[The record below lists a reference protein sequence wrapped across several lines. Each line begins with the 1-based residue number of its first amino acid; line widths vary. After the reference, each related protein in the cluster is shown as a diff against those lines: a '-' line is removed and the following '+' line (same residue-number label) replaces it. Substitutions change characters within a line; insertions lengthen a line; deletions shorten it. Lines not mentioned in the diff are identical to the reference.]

1 MSMTLNESEVQAGAK
16 LFEGYSPESGVYDEY
31 FSNPGEL
38 RPHARRFVDELDEL
52 TMEELIR
59 RREQAHRQIY
69 ENAVTYTSQDAS
81 ERVNRP
87 WGFDVLPLV
96 IEAHEWE
103 RVSAGLAQRARLLNR
118 ILVDIYGPQLLFQR
132 GLLPP
137 QLVYSHPGFQR
148 AYHGLLTS
156 DDLHLHLYAADL
168 ARASDGNW
176 WVVSDRTESPSGAGY
191 TLENRLV
198 SAGMYPDSFRARQ
211 VQRLAPFFMAL
222 RELLERLASSR
233 RENSQIVLMS
243 QGPSNPNY
251 FEDAYLSRY
260 LGYMV
265 VEGGDLATRHEQ
277 VMLKTLGGLRRV
289 DAILRRVDGIDCDP
303 LELRGDSPLGVA
315 GMVQAVRS
323 GKVAVVNSLGSG
335 LLECP
340 AFLAFLPLLCR
351 ELLGEELLI
360 PSVPTWWC
368 GGDAERAYVLQHL
381 DQMTVRTCYRDLHRE
396 PVVVERLSR
405 KQREQLVEAISARP
419 GDFIAQTPIQRS
431 NAPVWLRPTLESL
444 PVSLRT
450 YLVASGSSYICM
462 PGGLARVSPVA
473 HRLDLSISCGEGS
486 KDAWVLSD
494 GPVHPVS
501 LLNPPGHILELRR
514 SGAELPSRV
523 ADNLFWLGRHAERA
537 EGATRLLRTTIAR
550 MTGEA
555 VAGNSPEVSV
565 LLRGLAELGQIEPGY
580 AVDDMRQHLPA
591 IETALPIAVFND
603 AESASLKSTLTYMNR
618 TASMVRERLSND
630 SWRLINRI
638 YHEFVGR
645 RDTAQTD
652 LNRLLEQLNRLII
665 DLLAF
670 SGLVAESMTRT
681 LGWRF
686 LDLGRRLERSLHTIM
701 LVRNLLLPLED
712 REAPVLDAVL
722 EVADCSITYRVR
734 YLNNLQ
740 LSAVLDLLITDETNP
755 RSLASQ
761 LVLLCDHVDNLPR
774 DPNLPLIGEEQRI
787 GLSALTSVRMLS
799 AEKLARMR
807 VPDERKKLDRM
818 LGKIASQL
826 PKLSEVISSKY
837 LIHAGLTHQLTEF
850 RSDRPRGV
858 VESISEAKVAA
869 TPREVP

>member
-1 MSMTLNESEVQAGAK
+1 MSMMLNESGMQTGAR
-16 LFEGYSPESGVYDEY
+16 LFEGYAPESGVFDEY
-31 FSNPGEL
+31 FVNPGEL
-38 RPHARRFVDELDEL
+38 RPHARRFVDELNEL
-52 TMEELIR
+52 SLEELSR

-69 ENAVTYTSQDAS
+69 ENAVTYTTQDES

-87 WGFDVLPLV
+87 WDFDVLPLV
-96 IEAHEWE
+96 IEAHEWR
-103 RVSAGLAQRARLLNR
+103 RVSTGLAQRARLLNR
-118 ILVDIYGPQLLFQR
+118 ILVDLYGAQTLFHR

-137 QLVYSHPGFQR
+137 QLVYSHPGYQR
-148 AYHGLLTS
+148 AYHGLLTP

-168 ARASDGNW
+168 ARAPDGNW

-198 SAGMYPDSFRARQ
+198 SSGMYPDSFRARQ
-211 VQRLAPFFMAL
+211 VERLAPFFMAL
-222 RELLERLASSR
+222 RDLLDRLASSR

-265 VEGGDLATRHEQ
+265 VEGGDLATRNEQ

-289 DAILRRVDGIDCDP
+289 DVILRRVDGIDCDP
-303 LELRGDSPLGVA
+303 LELRGDSRQGVA

-323 GKVAVVNSLGSG
+323 GRVAITNSLGSG

-340 AFLAFLPLLCR
+340 AFLPFLPLLCR
-351 ELLGEELLI
+351 ELLGEELII
-360 PSVPTWWC
+360 PSVATWWC
-368 GGDAERAYVLQHL
+368 GGESDRNYVLQHL
-381 DQMTVRTCYRDLHRE
+381 DELTIRTCYRDLHRE
-396 PVVVERLSR
+396 PLVAERMSR
-405 KQREQLVEAISARP
+405 KQREQLVEAIQARP
-419 GDFIAQTPIQRS
+419 GDYVAQATVQRS
-431 NAPVWLRPTLESL
+431 TAPVWLRSSVESW
-444 PVSLRT
+444 PVALRT

-473 HRLDLSISCGEGS
+473 HRLDLSISYGEGS

-501 LLNPPGHILELRR
+501 LLTPPGSIQELRR

-537 EGATRLLRTTIAR
+537 EGMTRLLRTTIAR
-550 MTGEA
+550 MTGES

-565 LLRGLAELGQIEPGY
+565 LLRGLAELGLIEPGY
-580 AVDDMRQHLPA
+580 AVDDLRPHLPA
-591 IETALPIAVFND
+591 IEMALPFAVFN
-603 AESASLKSTLTYMNR
+603 ESEAASLRSTLTSMNR

-630 SWRLINRI
+630 NWRLINRI
-638 YHEFVGR
+638 FHEFAAR
-645 RDTAQTD
+645 RESAQTD
-652 LNRLLEQLNRLII
+652 LNRLQEQLNRLII

-686 LDLGRRLERSLHTIM
+686 LDIGRRLERSLHTIM

-722 EVADCSITYRVR
+722 EVTDCSITYRVR

-755 RSLASQ
+755 RSVASQ

-774 DPNLPLIGEEQRI
+774 NPNLPLIGEEQRI
-787 GLSALTSVRMLS
+787 ALSALTSIRMLS
-799 AEKLARMR
+799 AEKLAHMN
-807 VPDERKKLDRM
+807 VPGERKKLDRL
-818 LGKIASQL
+818 LGRIAVQL

-837 LIHAGLTHQLTEF
+837 LIHAGLTRQLTEF
-850 RSDRPRGV
+850 QSDPSVQSPPGKITTV
-858 VESISEAKVAA
+858 NPGDI
-869 TPREVP
+869 P

>member
-1 MSMTLNESEVQAGAK
+1 MSMTLNESILRTGAS
-16 LFEGYSPESGVYDEY
+16 LFEGYAPEAGVYDEY
-31 FSNPGEL
+31 FASRGVL
-38 RPHARRFVDELDEL
+38 RPHARRFVEELNELSLEEL
-52 TMEELIR
+52 TR
-59 RREQAHRQIY
+59 RRDQAHRQIY
-69 ENAVTYTSQDAS
+69 ENAVTYTSQDES
-81 ERVNRP
+81 ERINRP
-87 WGFDVLPLV
+87 WDFDVLPLV
-96 IEAHEWE
+96 IEAHEWQ

-118 ILVDIYGPQLLFQR
+118 MLVDIYGPQTLFR
-132 GLLPP
+132 SGLLPP
-137 QLVYSHPGFQR
+137 QLVYAHPGYQR
-148 AYHGLLTS
+148 AFHGLLTS
-156 DDLHLHLYAADL
+156 DDLHLHLCAADL
-168 ARASDGNW
+168 ARTPDGNW

-198 SAGMYPDSFRARQ
+198 STGMYPDSFRARQ

-222 RELLERLASSR
+222 RDLLERLASAR
-233 RENSQIVLMS
+233 REHGQIVLMS

-265 VEGGDLATRHEQ
+265 VEGGDLATRNEM

-289 DAILRRVDGIDCDP
+289 DTIMRRVDGLDCDP
-303 LELRGDSPLGVA
+303 LELFGDSSQGVA

-323 GKVAVVNSLGSG
+323 GALTVVNSLGSG

-340 AFLAFLPLLCR
+340 AFLAFLPVLCR
-351 ELLGEELLI
+351 ELLGEELII

-368 GGDAERAYVLQHL
+368 GGKPELDYVLQHL
-381 DQMTVRTCYRDLHRE
+381 DQLTIRTCYRDVHRE
-396 PVVVERLSR
+396 PVVVQRLS
-405 KQREQLVEAISARP
+405 KGQREKLIDAIKARP
-419 GDFIAQTPIQRS
+419 ADYIAQSEIQRS
-431 NAPVWLRPTLESL
+431 HAPVWLRSAVESW
-444 PVSLRT
+444 PVALRT

-473 HRLDLSISCGEGS
+473 HKLDISISSGEGS

-494 GPVHPVS
+494 GPVPPVS
-501 LLNPPGHILELRR
+501 LLNPPGFVQELRR
-514 SGAELPSRV
+514 SGAELPSRI
-523 ADNLFWLGRHAERA
+523 ADNLYWLGRHAERA

-565 LLRGLAELGQIEPGY
+565 LLRGLAEIGQIEPGY
-580 AVDDMRQHLPA
+580 AVEDMRQHLPA
-591 IETALPIAVFND
+591 IEVALPMAVFSD
-603 AESASLKSTLTYMNR
+603 TEASSLRSTLTSMNR
-618 TASMVRERLSND
+618 TASLVRERLSND

-638 YHEFVGR
+638 FHEFVGR
-645 RDTAQTD
+645 REFAQSD

-670 SGLVAESMTRT
+670 SGLVSESMTRT

-686 LDLGRRLERSLHTIM
+686 LDLGRRIERSMHTIM

-740 LSAVLDLLITDETNP
+740 LAAVLDLLITDETNP

-761 LVLLCDHVDNLPR
+761 LVLLCEHVDNLPR
-774 DPNLPLIGEEQRI
+774 DPNLALIGEEQRI
-787 GLSALTSVRMLS
+787 CLSALTSVRMLS

-807 VPDERKKLDRM
+807 APDERQNLDKM

-826 PKLSEVISSKY
+826 PRLSDVISSKY
-837 LIHAGLTHQLTEF
+837 LIHAGLTRQLTEF
-850 RSDRPRGV
+850 RSKVPEDS
-858 VESISEAKVAA
+858 ESPAGMKGDS
-869 TPREVP
+869 TLP

>member
-1 MSMTLNESEVQAGAK
+1 MSIMLNELDSPTGARLFDGYTPQAGI
-16 LFEGYSPESGVYDEY
+16 YDEY
-31 FSNPGEL
+31 FARPGEL
-38 RPHARRFVDELDEL
+38 RPHARRFVDELNEL
-52 TMEELIR
+52 SLEELVR

-69 ENAVTYTSQDAS
+69 ENAVTYTSQDES
-81 ERVNRP
+81 ERINRP
-87 WGFDVLPLV
+87 WDFDVLPLV
-96 IEAHEWE
+96 LQAHEWQ
-103 RVSAGLAQRARLLNR
+103 RVSVGLAQRARLLNR
-118 ILVDIYGPQLLFQR
+118 ILVDIYGPQHLFQR

-137 QLVYSHPGFQR
+137 ELVYLHPGFQR

-168 ARASDGNW
+168 ARTPDGNW

-191 TLENRLV
+191 ALENRLV

-211 VQRLAPFFMAL
+211 VERLAPFFMAL
-222 RELLERLASSR
+222 RDLLDRQASRR
-233 RENSQIVLMS
+233 RENGQIVLMS

-265 VEGGDLATRHEQ
+265 VEGGDLATRSEQ

-289 DAILRRVDGIDCDP
+289 DVILRRVDGADCDP

-323 GKVAVVNSLGSG
+323 GKVSVVNSLGSG

-340 AFLAFLPLLCR
+340 VFLAFLPVLCR
-351 ELLGEELLI
+351 ELLGEELII
-360 PSVPTWWC
+360 PSIATWWC
-368 GGDAERAYVLQHL
+368 GSDSERAYVLDHL
-381 DQMTVRTCYRDLHRE
+381 DQLTIRTCYRDVHRE
-396 PVVVERLSR
+396 PLVVERLSR
-405 KQREQLVEAISARP
+405 KQREQLIEAIKARP
-419 GDFIAQTPIQRS
+419 AEYIAQERIQRS
-431 NAPVWLRPTLESL
+431 TAPVWLRSAVESW
-444 PVSLRT
+444 PVALRT

-462 PGGLARVSPVA
+462 PGGLARVSPVG
-473 HRLDLSISCGEGS
+473 HRLDLSISFGEGS

-501 LLNPPGHILELRR
+501 LLKPPDHIQELRR
-514 SGAELPSRV
+514 SGAELPSRI

-555 VAGNSPEVSV
+555 VAGYSPEVSV
-565 LLRGLAELGQIEPGY
+565 LLRGLAELGIIEPGY
-580 AVDDMRQHLPA
+580 AVEDMRARLPA
-591 IETALPIAVFND
+591 IETTLPYAIYND
-603 AESASLKSTLTYMNR
+603 AESSSLRSTLTYMNR
-618 TASMVRERLSND
+618 TASLVRERLSND

-638 YHEFVGR
+638 YHEFIGR
-645 RDTAQTD
+645 RDSVQTD

-670 SGLVAESMTRT
+670 SGLVSESMTRT

-686 LDLGRRLERSLHTIM
+686 LDLGRRLERSVHTIM

-740 LSAVLDLLITDETNP
+740 LAAVLDLLITDETNP

-761 LVLLCDHVDNLPR
+761 MVLLCDHFDNLPR
-774 DPNLPLIGEEQRI
+774 DPNLPLMSDEQRI
-787 GLSALTSVRMLS
+787 GLAALTKIRMLS
-799 AEKLARMR
+799 ADKLSRMH
-807 VPDERKKLDRM
+807 VPDERKKLDRL
-818 LGKIASQL
+818 LGQIAAQL
-826 PKLSEVISSKY
+826 PKLSDIITQKY
-837 LIHAGLTHQLTEF
+837 LIHAGLTRQLTEF
-850 RSDRPRGV
+850 QSEPGPSLEPAPPQTRATRG
-858 VESISEAKVAA
+858 EI
-869 TPREVP
+869 P

>member
-1 MSMTLNESEVQAGAK
+1 MSMMLNEPNLETGAS
-16 LFEGYSPESGVYDEY
+16 LFARYKPEAGVYDEY
-31 FSNPGEL
+31 FSGPGAL
-38 RPHARRFVDELDEL
+38 RPHARRFVDELNDL
-52 TMEELIR
+52 SLDELIR
-59 RREQAHRQIY
+59 RREQAHRHIY
-69 ENAVTYTSQDAS
+69 ENAVTYTSQDES

-87 WGFDVLPLV
+87 WDFDVLPLV
-96 IEAHEWE
+96 IEAHEWQ
-103 RVSAGLAQRARLLNR
+103 RVSVGLAQRARLLNR
-118 ILVDIYGPQLLFQR
+118 LLVDIYGPQLLMQR

-137 QLVYSHPGFQR
+137 QLIYAHPDYHR
-148 AYHGLLTS
+148 AFHGLLAS
-156 DDLHLHLYAADL
+156 DDLHLHLCAVDL
-168 ARASDGNW
+168 ARSPDGNW

-191 TLENRLV
+191 ALENRMV
-198 SAGMYPDSFRARQ
+198 STGMYPDSFRARQ

-222 RELLERLASSR
+222 RDLLERLASTR
-233 RENSQIVLMS
+233 RENGQIALLS

-265 VEGGDLATRHEQ
+265 VEGGDLATRNEQ

-289 DAILRRVDGIDCDP
+289 DTILRRVDGLDCDP
-303 LELRGDSPLGVA
+303 LELRGDSSQGVA

-323 GKVAVVNSLGSG
+323 GAVTVVNSLGSG

-340 AFLAFLPLLCR
+340 AFLAFLPTLCR
-351 ELLGEELLI
+351 ELFGEDLII

-368 GGDAERAYVLQHL
+368 GGKADLDYVLQHL
-381 DQMTVRTCYRDLHRE
+381 DELVIRTCYRDMHRE
-396 PVVVERLSR
+396 PVIVERLT
-405 KQREQLVEAISARP
+405 KGQREKLVDAIKARP
-419 GDFIAQTPIQRS
+419 YDYVAQKQIQRS
-431 NAPVWLRPTLESL
+431 NAPVWLRTAVESW
-444 PVSLRT
+444 PVALRT
-450 YLVASGSSYICM
+450 YLVASGSSYTCM

-473 HRLDLSISCGEGS
+473 NRLDLSISSGEGS

-494 GPVHPVS
+494 GPVPPVS
-501 LLNPPGHILELRR
+501 LLNPPGFIQELRR
-514 SGAELPSRV
+514 SGAELPSRI

-550 MTGEA
+550 LTGEA
-555 VAGNSPEVSV
+555 IAGNSPEVSV
-565 LLRGLAELGQIEPGY
+565 LLRGLAEIGQIEAGY
-580 AVDDMRQHLPA
+580 AVEDMRQHLPI
-591 IETALPIAVFND
+591 IELALPLAVFSD
-603 AESASLKSTLTYMNR
+603 TEASSLRSTLQSMNR
-618 TASMVRERLSND
+618 TASLVRERLSND

-638 YHEFVGR
+638 YHEFVNR
-645 RDTAQTD
+645 REFAQSD

-670 SGLVAESMTRT
+670 SGLVSESMTRT

-686 LDLGRRLERSLHTIM
+686 LDLGRRIERSMHTIM

-722 EVADCSITYRVR
+722 EVADCSITYRMR

-740 LSAVLDLLITDETNP
+740 LAAVLDLLITDETNP

-761 LVLLCDHVDNLPR
+761 LVQLCDHVDHLPR

-807 VPDERKKLDRM
+807 TPDERMNMDKM
-818 LGKIASQL
+818 LGKIATQL
-826 PKLSEVISSKY
+826 PRLSDVISSKY
-837 LIHAGLTHQLTEF
+837 LIHAGLTRQLTEF
-850 RSDRPRGV
+850 RSKAP
-858 VESISEAKVAA
+858 VE
-869 TPREVP
+869 TPPGIAGEETSA

>member
-1 MSMTLNESEVQAGAK
+1 MSVTLNGADVQTGAK
-16 LFEGYSPESGVYDEY
+16 LFDGYAPEPGVYDEY
-31 FSNPGEL
+31 FTNPGEL
-38 RPHARRFVDELDEL
+38 RQHARRFVDELSEL
-52 TMEELIR
+52 TLEELHR

-69 ENAVTYTSQDAS
+69 ENAVTYTSQDES
-81 ERVNRP
+81 ERINRP
-87 WGFDVLPLV
+87 WDFDVLPLV
-96 IEAHEWE
+96 IEAHEWK
-103 RVSAGLAQRARLLNR
+103 RVSTGLAQRARLLNR
-118 ILVDIYGPQLLFQR
+118 MLVDIYGPQTLFRR

-148 AYHGLLTS
+148 SYHGLLTS

-168 ARASDGNW
+168 ARAPDGNW

-198 SAGMYPDSFRARQ
+198 SSSMYPDSFRARQ
-211 VQRLAPFFMAL
+211 VERLAPFFMAL
-222 RELLERLASSR
+222 RDLMDRLASSR
-233 RENSQIVLMS
+233 RENGQIVLMS

-265 VEGGDLATRHEQ
+265 VEGGDLATRNEH

-323 GKVAVVNSLGSG
+323 GKVHVVNSLGSG

-351 ELLGEELLI
+351 ELLGEELII
-360 PSVPTWWC
+360 PSVATWWC
-368 GGDAERAYVLQHL
+368 GGDAERAYVMEHFDEL
-381 DQMTVRTCYRDLHRE
+381 TIRTCYRDLHRE
-396 PVVVERLSR
+396 PVVVERLSS
-405 KQREQLVEAISARP
+405 KMREQLLKAILERP
-419 GDFIAQTPIQRS
+419 GDYIAQASVQRS
-431 NAPVWLRPTLESL
+431 TAPVWLRSAVESW
-444 PVSLRT
+444 PVALRT
-450 YLVASGSSYICM
+450 YLVASGSSYVCM

-473 HRLDLSISCGEGS
+473 HRLDLSISFGEGS

-494 GPVHPVS
+494 GPVPPVS
-501 LLNPPGHILELRR
+501 LLNPPGFIQELRR

-523 ADNLFWLGRHAERA
+523 ADNLFWLGRQSERA

-555 VAGNSPEVSV
+555 VAGNAPEVSV

-580 AVDDMRQHLPA
+580 AVDDMRSILAP
-591 IETALPIAVFND
+591 IELALPLAVYND
-603 AESASLKSTLTYMNR
+603 ADPASLKSILTAMNR
-618 TASMVRERLSND
+618 TASLVRERLSND

-638 YHEFVGR
+638 YHEFAVR
-645 RDTAQTD
+645 RDAAITD
-652 LNRLLEQLNRLII
+652 LNRLQEQLNRLII
-665 DLLAF
+665 DLMAF

-740 LSAVLDLLITDETNP
+740 LAAVLDLLITDETNP

-761 LVLLCDHVDNLPR
+761 LVQLGEHVDNLPR
-774 DPNLPLIGEEQRI
+774 DSNLPLIGEEQRMC
-787 GLSALTSVRMLS
+787 LSALTSVRMLT
-799 AEKLARMR
+799 AEKLSRMHI
-807 VPDERKKLDRM
+807 PDDRKAFDRM
-818 LGKIASQL
+818 LGRIASQL
-826 PKLSEVISSKY
+826 PKLSDVISSKY
-837 LIHAGLTHQLTEF
+837 LIHAGLTQQLTEF
-850 RSDRPRGV
+850 RKDQPP
-858 VESISEAKVAA
+858 VETKPGLNYPVS
-869 TPREVP
+869 RDLLQ

>member
-1 MSMTLNESEVQAGAK
+1 MSMTLDGSNLHTGAS
-16 LFEGYSPESGVYDEY
+16 LFEGYAPEAGVYDEY
-31 FSNPGEL
+31 FAGPGAL
-38 RPHARRFVDELDEL
+38 RPHARRFVEELNELSLEEL
-52 TMEELIR
+52 TR
-59 RREQAHRQIY
+59 RRDQAHRQIY
-69 ENAVTYTSQDAS
+69 ENAVTYTSQDES
-81 ERVNRP
+81 ERINRP
-87 WGFDVLPLV
+87 WDFDVLPLV
-96 IEAHEWE
+96 IEAHEWQ

-118 ILVDIYGPQLLFQR
+118 MLVDIYGPQLLLR
-132 GLLPP
+132 SGLLPP
-137 QLVYSHPGFQR
+137 QLIYGHPGYQR
-148 AYHGLLTS
+148 AFHGLLTS
-156 DDLHLHLYAADL
+156 DDLHLHLCAADL
-168 ARASDGNW
+168 TRSPDGSW

-198 SAGMYPDSFRARQ
+198 STGMYPDSFRARQ

-222 RELLERLASSR
+222 RDLLERLASTR
-233 RENSQIVLMS
+233 RENGQIVLMS

-265 VEGGDLATRHEQ
+265 VEGGDLATRNEQ

-289 DAILRRVDGIDCDP
+289 DTIMRRVDGLDCDP
-303 LELRGDSPLGVA
+303 LELHGDSSQGVA

-323 GKVAVVNSLGSG
+323 GAVTVVNSLGSG

-340 AFLAFLPLLCR
+340 AFLAFLPVLCR
-351 ELLGEELLI
+351 ELLGEELII

-368 GGDAERAYVLQHL
+368 GGKPELDYVLQHL
-381 DQMTVRTCYRDLHRE
+381 DQLTIRTCYRDLHRE
-396 PVVVERLSR
+396 PVVVERLS
-405 KQREQLVEAISARP
+405 KAQREKLVDAIKARP
-419 GDFIAQTPIQRS
+419 SEFIAQSHIQRS
-431 NAPVWLRPTLESL
+431 HAPVWLRSAVESW
-444 PVSLRT
+444 PVALRT

-473 HRLDLSISCGEGS
+473 DRLDLSISSGEGS

-494 GPVHPVS
+494 GPVPPVS
-501 LLNPPGHILELRR
+501 LLNPPGFIQELRR
-514 SGAELPSRV
+514 SGAELPSRI

-565 LLRGLAELGQIEPGY
+565 LLRGLAEIGQIEPGY
-580 AVDDMRQHLPA
+580 AVEDMRQHLPA
-591 IETALPIAVFND
+591 IEVALPLAVYSD
-603 AESASLKSTLTYMNR
+603 TESSSLRSTLTSMNR
-618 TASMVRERLSND
+618 TASLVRERLSTD

-645 RDTAQTD
+645 REFAQSD

-670 SGLVAESMTRT
+670 SGLVSESMTRT

-686 LDLGRRLERSLHTIM
+686 LDLGRRIERSMHTIM

-722 EVADCSITYRVR
+722 EVADSSITYRVR

-740 LSAVLDLLITDETNP
+740 LAAVLDLLITDETNP

-761 LVLLCDHVDNLPR
+761 LVMLCDHVDNLPR
-774 DPNLPLIGEEQRI
+774 DPNLALIGEEQRI

-807 VPDERKKLDRM
+807 TPDERLNFDKM

-826 PKLSEVISSKY
+826 PRLSDVISSKY
-837 LIHAGLTHQLTEF
+837 LIHAGLTRQLTEF
-850 RSDRPRGV
+850 RSKVPD
-858 VESISEAKVAA
+858 ESEAAA
-869 TPREVP
+869 GMKGDSTLP

>member
-1 MSMTLNESEVQAGAK
+1 MSMTLDGSNLHTGAS
-16 LFEGYSPESGVYDEY
+16 LFEGYAPEAGVYDEY
-31 FSNPGEL
+31 FAGPGAL
-38 RPHARRFVDELDEL
+38 RPHARRFVEELNELSLEEL
-52 TMEELIR
+52 TR
-59 RREQAHRQIY
+59 RRDQAHRQIY
-69 ENAVTYTSQDAS
+69 ENAVTYTSQDES
-81 ERVNRP
+81 ERINRP
-87 WGFDVLPLV
+87 WDFDVLPLV
-96 IEAHEWE
+96 IEAHEWQ

-118 ILVDIYGPQLLFQR
+118 MLVDIYGPQSLLQS

-137 QLVYSHPGFQR
+137 QLIYGHPGYQR
-148 AYHGLLTS
+148 AFHGLLTS
-156 DDLHLHLYAADL
+156 DDLHLHLCAADL
-168 ARASDGNW
+168 TRSPDGSW

-198 SAGMYPDSFRARQ
+198 STGMYPDSFRARQ

-222 RELLERLASSR
+222 RDLLERLASTR
-233 RENSQIVLMS
+233 RENGQIVLMS

-265 VEGGDLATRHEQ
+265 VEGGDLATRNEQ

-289 DAILRRVDGIDCDP
+289 DTIMRRVDGLDCDP
-303 LELRGDSPLGVA
+303 LELRGDSSQGVA

-323 GKVAVVNSLGSG
+323 GAVTVVNSLGSG

-340 AFLAFLPLLCR
+340 AFLAFLPALCR
-351 ELLGEELLI
+351 ELLGEELII

-368 GGDAERAYVLQHL
+368 GGKAELDYVLQHL
-381 DQMTVRTCYRDLHRE
+381 DELTIRTCYRDLHRE
-396 PVVVERLSR
+396 PVVVERLS
-405 KQREQLVEAISARP
+405 KAHREKLVDAIKARP
-419 GDFIAQTPIQRS
+419 SEFIAQSHIQRS
-431 NAPVWLRPTLESL
+431 HAPVWLRSAVESW
-444 PVSLRT
+444 PVALRT

-473 HRLDLSISCGEGS
+473 DRLDLSISSGEGS

-494 GPVHPVS
+494 GPVPPVS
-501 LLNPPGHILELRR
+501 LLNPPGFIQELRR
-514 SGAELPSRV
+514 SGAELPSRI

-550 MTGEA
+550 MTGES

-565 LLRGLAELGQIEPGY
+565 LLRGLAEIGQIEPGY
-580 AVDDMRQHLPA
+580 AVEDMRQHLPA
-591 IETALPIAVFND
+591 IEVALPLAVYSD
-603 AESASLKSTLTYMNR
+603 TESSSLRSTLTSMNR
-618 TASMVRERLSND
+618 TASLVRERLSTD

-645 RDTAQTD
+645 REFAQSD

-670 SGLVAESMTRT
+670 SGLVSESMTRT

-686 LDLGRRLERSLHTIM
+686 LDLGRRIERSMHTIM

-722 EVADCSITYRVR
+722 EVADSSITYRVR

-740 LSAVLDLLITDETNP
+740 LAAVLDLLITDETNP

-761 LVLLCDHVDNLPR
+761 LVMLCDHVDNLPR
-774 DPNLPLIGEEQRI
+774 DPNLALIGEEQRI

-807 VPDERKKLDRM
+807 TPDERLNFDKM

-826 PKLSEVISSKY
+826 PRLSDVISSKY
-837 LIHAGLTHQLTEF
+837 LIHAGLTRQLTEF
-850 RSDRPRGV
+850 RSKAPE
-858 VESISEAKVAA
+858 ES
-869 TPREVP
+869 EVPSGMKGDSTLP

>member
-1 MSMTLNESEVQAGAK
+1 MSMMLNESGMQTGAR
-16 LFEGYSPESGVYDEY
+16 LFEGYVPESGVFDEY
-31 FSNPGEL
+31 FVNPGEL
-38 RPHARRFVDELDEL
+38 RPHARRFVDELNEL
-52 TMEELIR
+52 SLAELIR

-69 ENAVTYTSQDAS
+69 ENAVTYTTQDES

-87 WGFDVLPLV
+87 WDFDVLPLV
-96 IEAHEWE
+96 IEAHEWR
-103 RVSAGLAQRARLLNR
+103 RVSTGLAQRARLLNR
-118 ILVDIYGPQLLFQR
+118 ILVDLYGAQTLFHR

-137 QLVYSHPGFQR
+137 QLVYSHPGYQR
-148 AYHGLLTS
+148 AYHGLLTP

-168 ARASDGNW
+168 ARAPDGNW

-198 SAGMYPDSFRARQ
+198 SSGMYPDSFRARQ
-211 VQRLAPFFMAL
+211 VERLAPFFMAL
-222 RELLERLASSR
+222 RDLLDRLASSR

-265 VEGGDLATRHEQ
+265 VEGGDLATRNEQ

-289 DAILRRVDGIDCDP
+289 DVILRRVDGIDCDP
-303 LELRGDSPLGVA
+303 LELRGDSRQGVA

-323 GKVAVVNSLGSG
+323 GRVAITNSLGSG

-340 AFLAFLPLLCR
+340 AFLPFLPLLCR
-351 ELLGEELLI
+351 ELLGEELII
-360 PSVPTWWC
+360 PSVATWWC
-368 GGDAERAYVLQHL
+368 GEETERNYVLQHL
-381 DQMTVRTCYRDLHRE
+381 DELTIRTCYRDLHRE
-396 PVVVERLSR
+396 PLVAERMSR
-405 KQREQLVEAISARP
+405 KQREQLVEAIQARP
-419 GDFIAQTPIQRS
+419 GDYVAQANVQRS
-431 NAPVWLRPTLESL
+431 TAPVWLRSSVESW
-444 PVSLRT
+444 PVALRT
-450 YLVASGSSYICM
+450 YLVASGASYICM

-473 HRLDLSISCGEGS
+473 HRLDLSISYGEGS

-501 LLNPPGHILELRR
+501 LLTPPGSIQELRR

-537 EGATRLLRTTIAR
+537 EGKTRLLRTTIAR
-550 MTGEA
+550 MTGES

-565 LLRGLAELGQIEPGY
+565 LLRGLAELGLIEPGY
-580 AVDDMRQHLPA
+580 AVDDLRPHLPA
-591 IETALPIAVFND
+591 IEMALPLAVFNE
-603 AESASLKSTLTYMNR
+603 AEAASLKSTLTSMNR

-630 SWRLINRI
+630 NWRLINRI
-638 YHEFVGR
+638 FHEFAAR
-645 RDTAQTD
+645 RESAQTD
-652 LNRLLEQLNRLII
+652 LNRLQEQLNRLII

-686 LDLGRRLERSLHTIM
+686 LDIGRRLERSLHTIM

-755 RSLASQ
+755 RSVASQ

-774 DPNLPLIGEEQRI
+774 NPNLPLIGEEQRI
-787 GLSALTSVRMLS
+787 ALSALTSIRMLS
-799 AEKLARMR
+799 AEKLAHMN
-807 VPDERKKLDRM
+807 VPSERKKLDRM
-818 LGKIASQL
+818 LGRIAMQL

-837 LIHAGLTHQLTEF
+837 LIHAGLTRQLTEF
-850 RSDRPRGV
+850 QLDPSVQSPSGKITTV
-858 VESISEAKVAA
+858 NSGEL
-869 TPREVP
+869 P

>member
-1 MSMTLNESEVQAGAK
+1 MSMTLNESDAQTAAK
-16 LFEGYSPESGVYDEY
+16 LFQGYSPGPGVYDEY
-31 FSNPGEL
+31 FSAPGIL
-38 RPHARRFVDELDEL
+38 RPHAQRFVDELGEFSL
-52 TMEELIR
+52 EELVR

-69 ENAVTYTSQDAS
+69 ENAVTYTTQDES

-87 WGFDVLPLV
+87 WDFDVLPLV
-96 IEAHEWE
+96 IEAHEWQ
-103 RVSAGLAQRARLLNR
+103 RVSTGLAQRARLLNR
-118 ILVDIYGPQLLFQR
+118 ILVDIYGPQQLFQR

-137 QLVYSHPGFQR
+137 QLVYAHPGYNR

-168 ARASDGNW
+168 SRAPDGNW
-176 WVVSDRTESPSGAGY
+176 WVISDRTESPSGAGY

-222 RELLERLASSR
+222 RDLLERLASSR
-233 RENSQIVLMS
+233 RENGQIVLMS

-265 VEGGDLATRHEQ
+265 VEGGDLATRHEH

-289 DAILRRVDGIDCDP
+289 DTILRRVDGVDCDP

-315 GMVQAVRS
+315 GMVQAVRM
-323 GKVAVVNSLGSG
+323 GKVSVVNSLGSG

-340 AFLAFLPLLCR
+340 AFLAFLPRLCR
-351 ELLGEELLI
+351 ELLGEELII
-360 PSVPTWWC
+360 PSVATWWC
-368 GGDAERAYVLQHL
+368 GGEVERDHVLKNL
-381 DQMTVRTCYRDLHRE
+381 DQLTIRTCYRDLHQAPIVVDRLTGKERE
-396 PVVVERLSR
+396 
-405 KQREQLVEAISARP
+405 KLVDAIKARP
-419 GDFIAQTPIQRS
+419 GDYIAQTPIQRS
-431 NAPVWLRPTLESL
+431 SAPVWLRSSVESW
-444 PVSLRT
+444 PVALRT
-450 YLVASGSSYICM
+450 YLVASGSSYTCM
-462 PGGLARVSPVA
+462 PGGLARVSTVA

-501 LLNPPGHILELRR
+501 LLNPPGYIQELRR
-514 SGAELPSRV
+514 SGAELPSRI

-550 MTGEA
+550 MTGES

-565 LLRGLAELGQIEPGY
+565 LLRGLAEIGQIEPGY
-580 AVDDMRQHLPA
+580 AVDDMRSHLPA
-591 IETALPIAVFND
+591 IEVALPMAVFND
-603 AESASLKSTLTYMNR
+603 ADPASLKSTLTFMNR

-638 YHEFVGR
+638 YHEFAAR
-645 RDTAQTD
+645 REFAQTD
-652 LNRLLEQLNRLII
+652 LNLLHEQLNRLII
-665 DLLAF
+665 DLMAF

-686 LDLGRRLERSLHTIM
+686 LDLGRRMERSLNTIM
-701 LVRNLLLPLED
+701 LVRNLLLPQEE
-712 REAPVLDAVL
+712 REGPVLDAVL

-734 YLNNLQ
+734 YLNKLQ

-761 LVLLCDHVDNLPR
+761 LVQLCDHVDNLPR
-774 DPNLPLIGEEQRI
+774 DANLPLIGEEQRI
-787 GLSALTSVRMLS
+787 GLSALTSIRMLS

-826 PKLSEVISSKY
+826 PKLSDVISSKY

-850 RSDRPRGV
+850 RLDRPNT
-858 VESISEAKVAA
+858 AQ
-869 TPREVP
+869 T

>member
-1 MSMTLNESEVQAGAK
+1 MSSLLNESDMQAGAK
-16 LFEGYSPESGVYDEY
+16 LFEGYTPEPGVYDEY
-31 FSNPGEL
+31 FTATGEL
-38 RPHARRFVDELDEL
+38 RAHARRFVDELNDL
-52 TMEELIR
+52 SLEELIR

-87 WGFDVLPLV
+87 WDFDVLPLV
-96 IEAHEWE
+96 IEAHEWQY
-103 RVSAGLAQRARLLNR
+103 VSSGLAQRARLLNR
-118 ILVDIYGPQLLFQR
+118 MLIDLYGPQRLLQR

-137 QLVYSHPGFQR
+137 RLVYSHPGYQR

-168 ARASDGNW
+168 SRSPDGNW
-176 WVVSDRTESPSGAGY
+176 WVVSDRTESPSGTGY

-198 SAGMYPDSFRARQ
+198 SSGMYPDSFRARQ

-222 RELLERLASSR
+222 RDLLDRMASSR
-233 RENSQIVLMS
+233 RENGQIVLMS

-265 VEGGDLATRHEQ
+265 VEGGDLTTRNEQ

-289 DAILRRVDGIDCDP
+289 DAVLRRVDGLDCDP

-323 GKVAVVNSLGSG
+323 GQVAVVNSLGSG

-340 AFLAFLPLLCR
+340 AFMAFLPQLCR
-351 ELLGEELLI
+351 ELLGEELI
-360 PSVPTWWC
+360 IHSVPTWWC
-368 GGDAERAYVLQHL
+368 GGEAERAYVLRHL
-381 DQMTVRTCYRDLHRE
+381 DQLTIRTCYRDLHRA

-405 KQREQLVEAISARP
+405 KQRELLVSAIQARP
-419 GDFIAQTPIQRS
+419 GDYIAQSTIQHS
-431 NAPVWLRPTLESL
+431 TSPVWLRPGVECW
-444 PVSLRT
+444 PVGLRT
-450 YLVASGSSYICM
+450 YLVASGSSYVCM
-462 PGGLARVSPVA
+462 PGGLARVSPIS
-473 HRLDLSISCGEGS
+473 HHLDLSISSGIGS

-494 GPVHPVS
+494 GPVPPVT
-501 LLNPPGHILELRR
+501 LLNPPGFIQELKR

-537 EGATRLLRTTIAR
+537 EGATRLLRTTLAR

-565 LLRGLAELGQIEPGY
+565 LLRGLAEIGQIEPGY
-580 AVDDMRQHLPA
+580 AVEDMRQHLPP
-591 IETALPIAVFND
+591 IELALPVAVYND
-603 AESASLKSTLTYMNR
+603 AEHTSLRSTLTSMNR
-618 TASMVRERLSND
+618 TASLVRERLSVD

-638 YHEFVGR
+638 YHEFAGQR
-645 RDTAQTD
+645 ESASTD
-652 LNRLLEQLNRLII
+652 LNRLLEHLNRLTI

-670 SGLVAESMTRT
+670 SGLVSESMTRT

-734 YLNNLQ
+734 YLNHLQ

-761 LVLLCDHVDNLPR
+761 LVLLGEHVDNLPR
-774 DPNLPLIGEEQRI
+774 DANLPLIGEEQRI
-787 GLSALTSVRMLS
+787 CLAALTSVRMLS
-799 AEKLARMR
+799 AERLARMHQ
-807 VPDERKKLDRM
+807 PDERLKLDRM
-818 LGKIASQL
+818 LGRIAAQL
-826 PKLSEVISSKY
+826 PKLSDVISSKF
-837 LIHAGLTHQLTEF
+837 LIHAGLTRQLTEF
-850 RSDRPRGV
+850 RTSRPKS
-858 VESISEAKVAA
+858 VES
-869 TPREVP
+869 VPVVPTDTGPL

>member
-1 MSMTLNESEVQAGAK
+1 MSTTLNESDTQTAAK
-16 LFEGYSPESGVYDEY
+16 LFHGYTPGDGVYDEY
-31 FSNPGEL
+31 FSAPGVL
-38 RPHARRFVDELDEL
+38 RPHAQRFVDELGDFSL
-52 TMEELIR
+52 EEFVR

-69 ENAVTYTSQDAS
+69 ENAVTYTTQDES

-87 WGFDVLPLV
+87 WDFDVLPLV
-96 IEAHEWE
+96 IEAHEWQ
-103 RVSAGLAQRARLLNR
+103 RVSTGLAQRARLLNR
-118 ILVDIYGPQLLFQR
+118 ILVDIYGPQQLFQR

-148 AYHGLLTS
+148 SYHGLLTS

-168 ARASDGNW
+168 ARAPDGNW

-211 VQRLAPFFMAL
+211 VARLAPFFMAL
-222 RELLERLASSR
+222 RDLLERLATAR
-233 RENSQIVLMS
+233 RENGQVVLLS

-277 VMLKTLGGLRRV
+277 IMLKTLGGLRRV
-289 DAILRRVDGIDCDP
+289 DTILRRVDGMDCDP

-315 GMVQAVRS
+315 GMVQAVRM
-323 GKVAVVNSLGSG
+323 GKVSVVNSLGSG

-340 AFLAFLPLLCR
+340 AFLAFLPRLCR
-351 ELLGEELLI
+351 ELLGEELII
-360 PSVPTWWC
+360 PSVATWWC
-368 GGDAERAYVLQHL
+368 GGEAERDYVLKNL
-381 DQMTVRTCYRDLHRE
+381 DQLTIRTCYRDLHQA
-396 PVVVERLSR
+396 PIFVERLIA
-405 KQREQLVEAISARP
+405 KDREKLIAEIHSRP
-419 GDFIAQTPIQRS
+419 GDFIAQAPIQRS
-431 NAPVWLRPTLESL
+431 SAPVWLRSSVESW
-444 PVSLRT
+444 PVALRT

-462 PGGLARVSPVA
+462 PGGLARVSTVA
-473 HRLDLSISCGEGS
+473 HRLDLSISSGEGS

-494 GPVHPVS
+494 DPVPPVS
-501 LLNPPGHILELRR
+501 LLQPPGHVQELRR
-514 SGAELPSRV
+514 SGAELPSRI

-550 MTGEA
+550 LTGEA
-555 VAGNSPEVSV
+555 VAGNSPEISV
-565 LLRGLAELGQIEPGY
+565 LLRGLAEIGQIEPDY
-580 AVDDMRQHLPA
+580 AVDDMRSHLPA
-591 IETALPIAVFND
+591 IEVALPLAVYND
-603 AESASLKSTLTYMNR
+603 ADPASLKSTLTYMNR

-638 YHEFVGR
+638 YHEFVAR
-645 RDTAQTD
+645 REFAQTN
-652 LNRLLEQLNRLII
+652 LNRMHEQLNRVII
-665 DLLAF
+665 DLMAF
-670 SGLVAESMTRT
+670 SGLVSESMTRT

-686 LDLGRRLERSLHTIM
+686 LDLGRRLERSLNTIM
-701 LVRNLLLPLED
+701 LVRNLLLPLEE
-712 REAPVLDAVL
+712 REGPVLDAVL

-734 YLNNLQ
+734 YLNKLQ

-761 LVLLCDHVDNLPR
+761 LVQLCDHVDNLPR
-774 DPNLPLIGEEQRI
+774 DANLPLIGEEQRI
-787 GLSALTSVRMLS
+787 GMSALTSIRMLS

-818 LGKIASQL
+818 LGKIAVQL
-826 PKLSEVISSKY
+826 PKLSDVVSSKY

-850 RSDRPRGV
+850 RSDRP
-858 VESISEAKVAA
+858 S
-869 TPREVP
+869 TPPA

>member
-1 MSMTLNESEVQAGAK
+1 MSMTLNESAARAGTT
-16 LFEGYSPESGVYDEY
+16 LFANYVPEPGVFDEY
-31 FSNPGEL
+31 FVARGEL
-38 RPHARRFVDELDEL
+38 RTPARKFVDELNEL
-52 TMEELIR
+52 TLDELIR
-59 RREQAHRQIY
+59 RREQAQRQIY
-69 ENAVTYTSQDAS
+69 ENAVTYTTQDES
-81 ERVNRP
+81 ERINRP
-87 WGFDVLPLV
+87 WDFDVLPLV
-96 IEAHEWE
+96 IQALEWR

-118 ILVDIYGPQLLFQR
+118 ILVDIYGSQTLFQR

-137 QLVYSHPGFQR
+137 DLVYAHPGFQR
-148 AYHGLLTS
+148 AYRGLLTS

-168 ARASDGNW
+168 SRTSDGLW

-191 TLENRLV
+191 ALENRLV
-198 SAGMYPDSFRARQ
+198 SAGMYSDSFRARQ
-211 VQRLAPFFMAL
+211 VERLAPFFMAL
-222 RELLERLASSR
+222 RDLMDRLASSR
-233 RENSQIVLMS
+233 REKGQIVLMS
-243 QGPSNPNY
+243 QGPTNPNY

-265 VEGGDLATRHEQ
+265 VEGGDLATRNDQ
-277 VMLKTLGGLRRV
+277 VMLKTLGGLRRI

-315 GMVQAVRS
+315 GMVQAVRA
-323 GKVAVVNSLGSG
+323 GRIAIANSLGSG

-340 AFLAFLPLLCR
+340 AFLPFLPPLCR

-360 PSVPTWWC
+360 PSVATWWC
-368 GGDAERAYVLQHL
+368 GGELERQHVLANL
-381 DQMTVRTCYRDLHRE
+381 DKLSIRTCYRDLHRE

-405 KQREQLVEAISARP
+405 KQREQLVEAIKSKP
-419 GDFIAQTPIQRS
+419 GDYVAQETIQRS
-431 NAPVWLRPTLESL
+431 TVPVWLRSTVESW
-444 PVSLRT
+444 PVALRT
-450 YLVASGSSYICM
+450 YLVASGSSYVCM

-473 HRLDLSISCGEGS
+473 HRLDLSISHGEGS
-486 KDAWVLSD
+486 KDAWVLSE
-494 GPVHPVS
+494 GPVQHVS
-501 LLNPPGHILELRR
+501 LLTPASQIQELRR

-537 EGATRLLRTTIAR
+537 EGATRLLRTTISR
-550 MTGEA
+550 MTGES
-555 VAGNSPEVSV
+555 VAGNAPEVSV
-565 LLRGLAELGQIEPGY
+565 LLRGLAEIGLIEAGY
-580 AVDDMRQHLPA
+580 AMEDMRTHMPA
-591 IETALPIAVFND
+591 IETALPTAVYNEAD
-603 AESASLKSTLTYMNR
+603 PGSLKSTLTFMNR
-618 TASMVRERLSND
+618 TASLVRERLSTD

-645 RDTAQTD
+645 GPGAQTD
-652 LNRLLEQLNRLII
+652 LTRILEQTNRLII

-722 EVADCSITYRVR
+722 EVADCSITYRSR

-740 LSAVLDLLITDETNP
+740 LGAVLDLLVTDETNP

-761 LVLLCDHVDNLPR
+761 LVMLGDHVDHLPR
-774 DPNLPLIGEEQRI
+774 DANLPLIGQEQRMC
-787 GLSALTSVRMLS
+787 LSALTSVRMLS
-799 AEKLARMR
+799 SDKLARMHE
-807 VPDERKKLDRM
+807 PSERKGLDVT

-826 PKLSEVISSKY
+826 PKLSDVISSKY

-850 RSDRPRGV
+850 RPGRTRPANG
-858 VESISEAKVAA
+858 SADDANPSSL
-869 TPREVP
+869 P

>member
-1 MSMTLNESEVQAGAK
+1 MMPDGNDGHTGAK
-16 LFEGYSPESGVYDEY
+16 LFGTYAPAPGVYDEY
-31 FSNPGEL
+31 FAKPGEL
-38 RPHARRFVDELDEL
+38 RPHARQFVDELREL
-52 TMEELIR
+52 PLPELIR
-59 RREQAHRQIY
+59 RREQAQRHIY

-87 WGFDVLPLV
+87 WDFDVLPLV
-96 IEAHEWE
+96 IEAHEWQRLSE
-103 RVSAGLAQRARLLNR
+103 GLAQRARLLDR
-118 ILVDIYGPQLLFQR
+118 IIADIYGPQLLFQR

-137 QLVYSHPGFQR
+137 KLVYAHPG
-148 AYHGLLTS
+148 YHRSYHKLLDS
-156 DDLHLHLYAADL
+156 HELHLQLYAADL
-168 ARASDGNW
+168 ARAPDGNW
-176 WVVSDRTESPSGAGY
+176 WVISDRTESPSGAGY
-191 TLENRLV
+191 ALENRLI

-211 VQRLAPFFMAL
+211 VERLAPFFMAL
-222 RELLERLASSR
+222 RELLDRLASTR
-233 RENSQIVLMS
+233 RDKGQIVLMS

-265 VEGGDLATRHEQ
+265 VEGGDLATRHDH
-277 VMLKTLGGLRRV
+277 VMLKTLGGLRRI

-303 LELRGDSPLGVA
+303 LELRGDSSLGVA
-315 GMVQAVRS
+315 GIVQAVRS
-323 GKVAVVNSLGSG
+323 GNVAVVNSLGTG

-340 AFLAFLPLLCR
+340 AFLAFLPVLCR
-351 ELLGEELLI
+351 ELLGEELKI
-360 PSVPTWWC
+360 PSVATWWC
-368 GGDAERAYVLQHL
+368 GSQPEREYVMEHL
-381 DQMTVRTCYRDLHRE
+381 DELTVRNCYRDLHRE
-396 PVVVERLSR
+396 PLVVHRLSR
-405 KQREQLVEAISARP
+405 TQRAQLIDAISIRP
-419 GDFIAQTPIQRS
+419 GDFIAQSSVERS
-431 NAPVWLRPTLESL
+431 TVPVWMRSTVESW

-450 YLVASGSSYICM
+450 YLVASGGSYTCM

-473 HRLDLSISCGEGS
+473 HRLDLSISHGEGS

-494 GPVHPVS
+494 GPVSPVS
-501 LLNPPGHILELRR
+501 LLHPAGQILELRR

-537 EGATRLLRTTIAR
+537 EGTTRLLRTTIAR

-565 LLRGLAELGQIEPGY
+565 LLRGLAELGLIEPGY
-580 AVDDMRQHLPA
+580 AVDDLRPHLPA
-591 IETALPIAVFND
+591 IEQVLPLAAYND
-603 AESASLKSTLTYMNR
+603 AESSSLKSTLTSMNR
-618 TASMVRERLSND
+618 TASLVRERLSTD

-645 RDTAQTD
+645 RESAMID

-701 LVRNLLLPLED
+701 LIRNLLLPLED
-712 REAPVLDAVL
+712 REGPVLDAVL

-761 LVLLCDHVDNLPR
+761 LVLLSDHVDHLPR
-774 DPNLPLIGEEQRI
+774 DPNLPLISEEQRI
-787 GLSALTSVRMLS
+787 ALSALTSIRMLS
-799 AEKLARMR
+799 ADKLAQMSVAEHRSR
-807 VPDERKKLDRM
+807 LDHA
-818 LGKIASQL
+818 LGRIAMQL
-826 PKLSEVISSKY
+826 PKLSDVISSKY
-837 LIHAGLTHQLTEF
+837 LIHAGLTRQLTEF
-850 RSDRPRGV
+850 RRPKPGDSTQNGKHFPPP
-858 VESISEAKVAA
+858 E
-869 TPREVP
+869 TP